1 MGISLW
7 KLLVILAV
15 VALVFGT
22 TRLRN
27 LGADLAAMIKG
38 LRGALRE
45 DEPPA
50 DAAQPAS
57 PIRQIGSK
65 QGADKTAV

>member
-15 VALVFGT
+15 VALIFGT
-22 TRLRN
+22 ARLRN

-50 DAAQPAS
+50 DTAQPAL
-57 PIRQIGSK
+57 PIKRVGST
-65 QGADKTAV
+65 QGTDKSAV

>member
-22 TRLRN
+22 ARLRN

-38 LRGALRE
+38 LRSALRE
-45 DEPPA
+45 DEPEA
-50 DAAQPAS
+50 NDAQPAP
-57 PIRQIGSK
+57 PIRRIGSK
-65 QGADKTAV
+65 QGADKGAV